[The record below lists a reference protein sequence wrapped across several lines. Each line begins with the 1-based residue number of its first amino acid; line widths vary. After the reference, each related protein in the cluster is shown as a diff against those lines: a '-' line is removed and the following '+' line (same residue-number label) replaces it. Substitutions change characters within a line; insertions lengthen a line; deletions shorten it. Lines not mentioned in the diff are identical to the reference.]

1 MSMKK
6 LLTAIAST
14 IFLTFSATGSS
25 VAGDST
31 STVVKKTIVD
41 DYLIQDMLLSSP
53 GSKYSMTQ
61 KYNRKTGSLLSITM
75 NGCTVDVIALT
86 GKIGIG
92 KVGGCAARVGFSMTD
107 PTASALDAGVDCVID
122 IDPHAYSPPIV
133 TGTCPVR

>member
-61 KYNRKTGSLLSITM
+61 K
-75 NGCTVDVIALT
+75 
-86 GKIGIG
+86 
-92 KVGGCAARVGFSMTD
+92 
-107 PTASALDAGVDCVID
+107 
-122 IDPHAYSPPIV
+122 
-133 TGTCPVR
+133 

>member
-31 STVVKKTIVD
+31 STVVIKTSVD
-41 DYLIQDMLLSSP
+41 DYLIQDMLPSSP

-92 KVGGCAARVGFSMTD
+92 KVGECAARVGFSMTD

-122 IDPHAYSPPIV
+122 IDPDAYSPPIV

>member
-53 GSKYSMTQ
+53 GSTYSMTQ

-92 KVGGCAARVGFSMTD
+92 KVGECAARVGFSLRE

-122 IDPHAYSPPIV
+122 IDPDAYSPPIV

>member
-92 KVGGCAARVGFSMTD
+92 KVRECAARAGFSRTD
-107 PTASALDAGVDCVID
+107 TTASALDAGIDCVID
-122 IDPHAYSPPIV
+122 IDPDAYSPPIV